1 MKRNQNGIGLIF
13 ISPSLI
19 LVGVVVYFGIAYTF
33 WGSTREWSDIR
44 SPSTSIGFA
53 NFEKMAQDPTVYM
66 ALKHILIFGFLTVL
80 IQMSLGFFAAVMLS
94 GDTIIARNIHKTFI
108 FLPVIISP
116 AVTAISFRQLMS
128 PDGEI
133 NSFLRFIG
141 LGFLQHEWLADTRVT
156 LFSLVIINIWQ
167 WTSFSFILYQ
177 AALSQLDQEI
187 LEAAEIDGAN
197 YRQVITRI
205 IAPQLKGTHLT
216 LIIMGFIGSMKTFEL
231 PFLVTGGGPA
241 GSTEFLTT
249 YIFDQTVSRF
259 KFGYGTTL
267 SVLLCILSITFTVVL
282 LRNSRQRNM

>member
-1 MKRNQNGIGLIF
+1 MKRNENRVGLIF

-19 LVGVVVYFGIAYTF
+19 LVGVIVYFGIAYTF

-53 NFEKMAQDPTVYM
+53 NFEKLAQDPFVYM
-66 ALKHILIFGFLTVL
+66 ALKNILIFGFLTVL
-80 IQMSLGFFAAVMLS
+80 IQMLLGFFAAVLLS
-94 GDTIIARNIHKTFI
+94 DNVIIARNIYKTFI

-116 AVTAISFRQLMS
+116 AVTAISFRQLMT
-128 PDGEI
+128 PEGEI
-133 NSFLRFIG
+133 NSFLRVIG
-141 LGFLQHEWLADTRVT
+141 LDFLQQEWLADPKVA
-156 LFSLVIINIWQ
+156 LYSLVIINIWQ

-177 AALSQLDQEI
+177 AGLSQLDQEI

-197 YRQVITRI
+197 YRQIITKI

-231 PFLVTGGGPA
+231 PFLVTRGGPA

-249 YIFDQTVSRF
+249 YIFDQTVVRF
-259 KFGYGTTL
+259 KFGYGSTI
-267 SVLLCILSITFTVVL
+267 SVILCLLSITFTVVL
-282 LRNSRQRNM
+282 LRNSRERKV